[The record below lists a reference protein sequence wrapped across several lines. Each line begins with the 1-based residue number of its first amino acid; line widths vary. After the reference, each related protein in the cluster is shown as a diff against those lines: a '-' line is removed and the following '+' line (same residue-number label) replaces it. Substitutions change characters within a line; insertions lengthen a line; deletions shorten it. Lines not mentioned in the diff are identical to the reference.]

1 MKRLL
6 AAVAGAAGD
15 LTARW
20 NPAFVTVLPFLL
32 IGLFGGLTSGLLG
45 VGGGIIMVPAM
56 NLLAGIPIKTAIGT
70 SLAVIIPTA
79 LLGVMEHH
87 RQGNVDWRIAFWIA
101 LTAAVGGFLGAKFA
115 GTISPLMLKRGFGAL
130 MILVGAR
137 MVLGK

>member
-1 MKRLL
+1 MKRLFAFL
-6 AAVAGAAGD
+6 AWNSTSTPSAAF
-15 LTARW
+15 AA
-20 NPAFVTVLPFLL
+20 PIPFLL

-79 LLGVMEHH
+79 LMGVTEHH

-101 LTAAVGGFLGAKFA
+101 IAASLGGFLGAKFA
-115 GTISPLMLKRGFGAL
+115 GSISPTVLKRSFGV
-130 MILVGAR
+130 MMVVVGAR
-137 MVLGK
+137 MALGK